1 MSSCEQ
7 RCQYC
12 KLWKVGWKKIEALQL
27 SMLWH
32 KPSKCIVPCS
42 QITVKIATHVLKRIG
57 RCFLPPPVASLAVPI
72 LSLGIEHWALTCYLF
87 RWYWCHS
94 WHPVIKLTLLSECS
108 TASRPASQLLYHSH
122 PFPSCL
128 LFPTPHEGAG
138 DWQHTQLTAWDTEKE
153 AVIWLD
159 SEKCCEAPVNHVE
172 F

>member
-87 RWYWCHS
+87 HWYWCHS

-108 TASRPASQLLYHSH
+108 TASRPASQLLSHSH
-122 PFPSCL
+122 PACFFPRHTKVLETDSTHNSQL
-128 LFPTPHEGAG
+128 GTQRRRPSS
-138 DWQHTQLTAWDTEKE
+138 DWTRRNVVKLQ
-153 AVIWLD
+153 
-159 SEKCCEAPVNHVE
+159 
-172 F
+172 